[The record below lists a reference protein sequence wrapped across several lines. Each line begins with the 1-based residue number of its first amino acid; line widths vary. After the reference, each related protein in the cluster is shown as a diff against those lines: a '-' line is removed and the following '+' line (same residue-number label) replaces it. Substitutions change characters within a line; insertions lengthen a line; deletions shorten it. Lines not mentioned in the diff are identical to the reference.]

1 MELILHCPI
10 INRWLKDSS
19 ICMMDIALPVVLVV
33 IIFTSLAVVKSAQ
46 QPPVA
51 KRDPLLKESS
61 GTTMAST
68 TTNSVTSLVVA
79 RSEHG
84 STKEPYGS
92 KESEAYVG
100 FANLPTQVYRKAIKK
115 GFEFSLMVVGV
126 SGLGKSTLVNCLFM
140 SDIYSSEYPGPSL
153 RIKKTVQVETTK
165 VVLREN
171 GVTLTLTIIDT
182 PGFGDC
188 VDNSNCWQ
196 PILDYIERKYEEYLN
211 EESRVNRSKI
221 EDNRVHCCLYFLAP
235 SGHRYRGLSTDW
247 SPLGHQCF
255 VQIEEVFSLK
265 CKELFFGAL
274 TMSTFLPTKHNLRE
288 ALLFCFNLKKSAT
301 DGHRLLCEAYGKHAL
316 SIKSCEYWFRRFKS
330 GDFDTRDK
338 ERGGRPIKFEDA
350 ELEAL
355 LDEDSSQTQEELA
368 ETLGVTQQAISNRLK
383 VMGMVQK
390 QGNWVPYE
398 LKPGNIER
406 HICTCELLLKRQ
418 NRKGHASTST
428 AKPNIHGKK
437 LMLCIWW
444 DQLRVIYYELLQP
457 NETITGEHYQQQ
469 LMRLSRA
476 LKIKRPLYAKRHD
489 KVIYQHD
496 IARPH
501 VAKVVKETLEALQW
515 DVLPH
520 PLYSSD
526 YHMFRSMT
534 HGLAEQHFTSYEEA
548 KNWVNPLGVFLHSM
562 KPLDIE
568 FMKKL
573 HDKVNIIPVIAKADT
588 LTPEE
593 CASFKETIL
602 NELAE
607 NQIKIYEFPESP
619 DEDENKHLKQ
629 LKPHTSCKTV
639 STIIKLGFEVLE
651 HPAYSPDLALSDYF
665 LFGLLKKELKGKRFD
680 SDEDVQKVSKVPFAI
695 VSSVTMID
703 ANGKTFRG
711 RKYPWGT
718 VDVDNIE
725 HSDFSALKNM
735 LIRTHMQDLVDVTNN
750 IRYENFRSRKLAGI
764 STDGKPARISN
775 KNPLAQMEE
784 EKKEHDA
791 KIKKMEQE
799 MEQVFELK
807 VREKMQKLKDSEA
820 DLQRRHEQM
829 KKSLE
834 HQRHEL
840 EEKRRAFE
848 KEKMTFETQHKD
860 VEESFKRMTMD
871 ANSKE

>member
-1 MELILHCPI
+1 MPI
-10 INRWLKDSS
+10 KNCQTFRRHIED
-19 ICMMDIALPVVLVV
+19 M
-33 IIFTSLAVVKSAQ
+33 SAQ

-235 SGHRYRGLSTDW
+235 SGH
-247 SPLGHQCF
+247 
-255 VQIEEVFSLK
+255 
-265 CKELFFGAL
+265 
-274 TMSTFLPTKHNLRE
+274 
-288 ALLFCFNLKKSAT
+288 
-301 DGHRLLCEAYGKHAL
+301 
-316 SIKSCEYWFRRFKS
+316 
-330 GDFDTRDK
+330 
-338 ERGGRPIKFEDA
+338 
-350 ELEAL
+350 
-355 LDEDSSQTQEELA
+355 
-368 ETLGVTQQAISNRLK
+368 
-383 VMGMVQK
+383 
-390 QGNWVPYE
+390 
-398 LKPGNIER
+398 
-406 HICTCELLLKRQ
+406 
-418 NRKGHASTST
+418 
-428 AKPNIHGKK
+428 
-437 LMLCIWW
+437 
-444 DQLRVIYYELLQP
+444 
-457 NETITGEHYQQQ
+457 
-469 LMRLSRA
+469 
-476 LKIKRPLYAKRHD
+476 
-489 KVIYQHD
+489 
-496 IARPH
+496 
-501 VAKVVKETLEALQW
+501 
-515 DVLPH
+515 
-520 PLYSSD
+520 
-526 YHMFRSMT
+526 
-534 HGLAEQHFTSYEEA
+534 
-548 KNWVNPLGVFLHSM
+548 SM

-593 CASFKETIL
+593 CASFKETVSLVIPALLTSAEMSCVQIL

-629 LKPHTSCKTV
+629 LK
-639 STIIKLGFEVLE
+639 
-651 HPAYSPDLALSDYF
+651 
-665 LFGLLKKELKGKRFD
+665 
-680 SDEDVQKVSKVPFAI
+680 SKVPFAI

-871 ANSKE
+871 ANSKDKGVLFLHDNARPHTSCKTVSTIIKLGFEVLEHPAYSPDLALSDYFLFGLLKKELKGKRFDSDEDVQKVVQDFFHTLPKSAYKEGIYKLPERWRRCIESQGDYFE